1 MGEQYTEY
9 ALIFRTQGAGASWID
24 SEDALL
30 YEMYPQSS
38 RSDILAA
45 LPHRSW
51 ISIRFPAMAL
61 KIKRIGKP
69 RETGNTLPTLSLM
82 DISIMRE
89 YHISEAQI
97 VEGQR
102 VWWAIVDT
110 VKQEGLFG
118 S

>member
-1 MGEQYTEY
+1 
-9 ALIFRTQGAGASWID
+9 
-24 SEDALL
+24 
-30 YEMYPQSS
+30 
-38 RSDILAA
+38 
-45 LPHRSW
+45 
-51 ISIRFPAMAL
+51 MAL

-82 DISIMRE
+82 DIYIMRE